1 MLWDLHGVVV
11 EGQWDEAAIGER
23 WVESFASRPQAD
35 GKPPTITFHLSLT
48 DHVPPPPP
56 REPQFRQ
63 GDLLQY
69 FLDGAR
75 VTAHFPR
82 FGQLRLDCA
91 HGHTEGQ
98 LTSAA
103 LDTYG
108 VFEDLIAIG
117 LSPHL
122 RRRGMFL
129 LHAFAASPPPRPSP
143 IPEHHRNGG
152 GGAVLIVGHIGA
164 GKTTTGMALLNAG
177 WKLLSNDSPIITA
190 AAEVLSY
197 PGLLAAYPDTLA
209 RFETTAALAT
219 GERKKITVTAE
230 RLWPDVWRDRAPAA
244 AIVFPQIEGRMDHA
258 LEPVSQPEALRLIL
272 PHAIEQWDRAM
283 IPAHLA
289 ALNALVQS
297 APAYRLRL
305 GPEVSTIPERLARTC
320 APRHRNPR
328 RNSAGRRSSE

>member
-11 EGQWDEAAIGER
+11 DGQWDETAIGER
-23 WVESFASRPQAD
+23 WMESFASRPQAD
-35 GKPPTITFHLSLT
+35 GRPPTITFHLSLT

-69 FLDGAR
+69 YLDGDR

-108 VFEDLIAIG
+108 VFEDLVAIG

-129 LHAFAASPPPRPSP
+129 LHAFAASPPPLPRPSP
-143 IPEHHRNGG
+143 IPEHHRNRG
-152 GGAVLIVGHIGA
+152 GGAVLIVGHVGA

-190 AAEVLSY
+190 TAEVLSY

-209 RFETTAALAT
+209 RFEATAVLAT
-219 GERKKITVTAE
+219 GERKKITVAAE

-258 LEPVSQPEALRLIL
+258 LEPMSQPEALRLIL
-272 PHAIEQWDRAM
+272 PHAIEQWDREL

-289 ALNALVQS
+289 ALNTLVQS

-305 GPEVSTIPERLARTC
+305 GPEVSTIPEKLARTV
-320 APRHRNPR
+320 
-328 RNSAGRRSSE
+328 GSE